1 MSVLIVG
8 ADYIKSIENLLVEK
22 GHKKITHW
30 PSRNNSDCHKKI
42 PADTELIVVLTNY
55 LNHGMARHVRKIA
68 SERRLPVIYARRSIA
83 ELDFALNSQ
92 KVSYEYAA

>member
-8 ADYIKSIENLLVEK
+8 ADYIKSIETLLIEK

-30 PSRNNSDCHKKI
+30 PARNNSECHKKV
-42 PADTELIVVLTNY
+42 PTDTELIVVLTNY

-68 SERRLPVIYARRSIA
+68 NDRGLPVIFSRRSVSD
-83 ELDFALNSQ
+83 LGMAL
-92 KVSYEYAA
+92 KAHRGPYAYAK